1 MSTATPAQID
11 FIKKLLAD
19 RLVPN
24 CFEIDLDQITK
35 IQASKAIETLK
46 RLPKVHVDLISEKQ
60 LAYLTSIIDRR
71 PDADFHRQRILDGH
85 KISDLKDLNRDQAKN
100 QIDLMLRLPLPLP
113 DIEVGA
119 YELDGTIYSVRK
131 GNYSGKIKALVY
143 DPDQKEWIDD
153 RTKAIYKLRS
163 ENRLTLSR
171 ATELSVSVGS
181 CVHCG
186 RTLTLQKSVTAGMGR
201 VCASRYN

>member
-1 MSTATPAQID
+1 MTATPAQIN
-11 FIKKLLAD
+11 FIKTLLAD

-24 CFEIDLDQITK
+24 CLELDLENMTK
-35 IQASKAIETLK
+35 AQASTAIMLLK
-46 RLPKVHVDLISEKQ
+46 QQPKLHVDLISEKQ

-71 PDADFHRQRILDGH
+71 PDADLHRERILNYYQVD
-85 KISDLKDLNRDQAKN
+85 DLKNLNRDQAKY
-100 QIDLMLRLPLPLP
+100 QIDFMLRLPLPLP

-119 YELDGTIYSVRK
+119 YEHDGVIYSVRK
-131 GNYSGKIKALVY
+131 GNYSGRIKALVY
-143 DPDQKEWIDD
+143 DPDQNKWVDD

-171 ATELSVSVGS
+171 ATQLSVSVGS

-186 RTLTLQKSVTAGMGR
+186 RTLTLQKSVTAGMGK
-201 VCASRYN
+201 VCASKYH

>member
-1 MSTATPAQID
+1 MTATFAQIE

-24 CFEIDLDQITK
+24 CFEIDLNKITRYE
-35 IQASKAIETLK
+35 ASRAIEILK
-46 RLPKVHVDLISEKQ
+46 QQPKLHVDLISEKQ

-71 PDADFHRQRILDGH
+71 PDADLHRERILNYYQVD
-85 KISDLKDLNRDQAKN
+85 DLKNLNRDQAKY
-100 QIDLMLRLPLPLP
+100 QIDFMLRLPLPLP

-119 YELDGTIYSVRK
+119 YEHDGVIYSVRK
-131 GNYSGKIKALVY
+131 GNYSGRIKALVY
-143 DPDQKEWIDD
+143 DPDQNKWVDD

-171 ATELSVSVGS
+171 ATQLSVSVGS

-186 RTLTLQKSVTAGMGR
+186 RTLTLQKSVTAGMGK
-201 VCASRYN
+201 VCASKYH